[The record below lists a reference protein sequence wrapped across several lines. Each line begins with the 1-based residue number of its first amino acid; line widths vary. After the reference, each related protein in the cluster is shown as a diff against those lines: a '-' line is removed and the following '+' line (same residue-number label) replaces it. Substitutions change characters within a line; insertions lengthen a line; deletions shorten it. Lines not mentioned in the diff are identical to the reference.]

1 MLHLGLG
8 DIQRLIKK
16 AGGWISV
23 PEKLGR
29 SHVTNSKKETKK
41 AGCSD
46 F

>member
-29 SHVTNSKKETKK
+29 SHVINSKKETKK